1 MDDRQAIL
9 KGFTV
14 PDSSRIGKV
23 HAWLRKHGR
32 LTPTGRRL
40 SVLEIGYAPG
50 GLLERLDGA
59 NVEKVA
65 VDINERDVPHG
76 VTFHR
81 HDCNEPFH
89 FAKAES
95 FDVVFAGEVIEHMYD
110 DGRFLREI
118 HRVLAPNGIVA
129 LTTPNLF
136 FLVNRVVMPFGHM
149 PHFAYAPYH
158 YHFYSRETLT
168 ALAKSSGFEVVHL
181 TASHVLVS
189 SRGPRLVAALSER
202 LGDVFPSVG
211 AHLILFAVKA

>member
-1 MDDRQAIL
+1 MDTLQSAL
-9 KGFTV
+9 ASFKV
-14 PDSSRIGKV
+14 PDKSRIGKV
-23 HAWLRKHGR
+23 HAWLSREGR
-32 LTPTGRRL
+32 LEPKSGSL
-40 SVLEIGYAPG
+40 SVLEIGYADG
-50 GLLERLDGA
+50 GLLDRLTGP

-65 VDINERDVPHG
+65 VDINERSVPPG
-76 VTFHR
+76 VTFQR

-89 FAKAES
+89 FARDAS

-118 HRVLAPNGIVA
+118 HRVLKPDGIVA

-136 FLVNRVVMPFGHM
+136 FLVNRLVMPFGRM

-158 YHFYSRETLT
+158 YHFYSRDTLS
-168 ALAKSSGFEVVHL
+168 ALARENGFRVLHM

-189 SRGPRLVAALSER
+189 SRGPRFVAAISER

>member
-1 MDDRQAIL
+1 MDTRQAVL
-9 KGFTV
+9 SAFTV

-23 HAWLRKHGR
+23 HAWLERAGR
-32 LTPTGRRL
+32 LTPKARPI

-50 GLLERLDGA
+50 GLLDRLDGA
-59 NVEKVA
+59 HFKKVA
-65 VDINERDVPHG
+65 VDINRRDMPAD
-76 VTFHR
+76 VTFHL

-89 FAKAES
+89 FAES
-95 FDVVFAGEVIEHMYD
+95 ETFDVVFAGEVIEHMYD
-110 DGRFLREI
+110 DGQFLREI
-118 HRVLAPNGIVA
+118 RRVLAPDGIVS

-168 ALAKSSGFEVVHL
+168 ALARESGFEVVHL

-189 SRGPRLVAALSER
+189 TRGPRFVAAISER

-211 AHLILFAVKA
+211 AHLILFAVKG